1 MNIKKTNIMTVND
14 MVKKLRVM
22 LAVDAAVVRRS
33 KFADAT
39 LVDGTEV
46 YTDGELVV
54 GATLLVKVGEG
65 EESPYAPEG
74 IHETTEGLLIGVG
87 PNGEIMEISE
97 VAAENAPEVVTE
109 EVMEEVVV
117 EAPVSEEALPATEEL
132 LAGIAEMIAPFTEEI
147 AALTTEVTEL
157 KAKFSKLAGEP
168 AAKPI
173 RNTFAENKAIADSNL
188 EKRMDFLRAIRKN

>member
-1 MNIKKTNIMTVND
+1 MTVND

-22 LAVDAAVVRRS
+22 LAADKEVVTET
-33 KFADAT
+33 KFAEAT
-39 LVDGTEV
+39 LVDGTVV
-46 YTDGELVV
+46 YTDGELEV
-54 GATLLVKVGEG
+54 GASLLIRTEEG

-74 IHETTEGLLIGVG
+74 IHETTDGLLIGVG

-97 VAAENAPEVVTE
+97 VEAEAKPEEIIE

-117 EAPVSEEALPATEEL
+117 EAPVSEAAIPATEEL

-147 AALTTEVTEL
+147 AALTEEVVEL
-157 KAKFSKLAGEP
+157 KAKFAVIADEP

-173 RNTFAENKAIADSNL
+173 RNTFAENKKIADEALN
-188 EKRMDFLRAIRKN
+188 KRMDFLRSVRKN